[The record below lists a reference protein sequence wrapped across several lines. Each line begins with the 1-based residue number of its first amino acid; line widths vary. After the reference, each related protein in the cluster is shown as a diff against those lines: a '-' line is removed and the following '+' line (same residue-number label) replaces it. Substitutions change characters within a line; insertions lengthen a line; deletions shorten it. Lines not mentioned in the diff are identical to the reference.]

1 MEASL
6 SLLTVKFLLNT
17 IRKRTVRFDLPH
29 RTKHINRPLPVHVS
43 VPFCI
48 DSVVTGGLGPF
59 RIDLLATLMWLQS
72 WLNVQV
78 FYFDLC
84 LLQVVVFYRT
94 LTETLIVNHW
104 HITISLLALD
114 LTFFYISHALSIR
127 AINFLNIWSSPDNI
141 VLVSCLNELLPVL

>member
-1 MEASL
+1 MEAGL
-6 SLLTVKFLLNT
+6 SLLGVKPLLNT

-59 RIDLLATLMWLQS
+59 RIDLLATFMWLQS

-84 LLQVVVFYRT
+84 LLQVEVFGRVF
-94 LTETLIVNHW
+94 TETLIVNHR
-104 HITISLLALD
+104 HITISLLTLD
-114 LTFFYISHALSIR
+114 LSFFYISHALSIR